1 MGNFLS
7 QTFREQ
13 LLPQRVAKIS
23 GDNPSLLRLSPGL
36 TEGFLYTG
44 GGAEVIL
51 GPGSLQ
57 PDEPTVLSL
66 RRQQLQPRL
75 TQLATEAAGTY
86 RFRCKALKTIT

>member
-1 MGNFLS
+1 MANFLS

-23 GDNPSLLRLSPGL
+23 GDNPSLLQLSPGL
-36 TEGFLYTG
+36 GEGFLYT

-57 PDEPTVLSL
+57 LDEPTALSL

-86 RFRCKALKTIT
+86 GFRYKALKTIT